1 MMVKIPIKI
10 AADGNKSRS
19 NVTSFEIK
27 GISHFDNNI
36 EKVLETFM
44 ELNERVIKPK
54 CLTDCKEECKT
65 VIKLL
70 HLLCTTGAATQTLQE
85 ATRMARTRV
94 THSILTLNHPGLVS
108 QENRLIENEKKFYEC
123 IEGTFDDLDKEVF
136 PDAEAYNNHLF
147 EEYNRFFLII

>member
-1 MMVKIPIKI
+1 MVKIPIKI

-65 VIKLL
+65 VIKLVQL
-70 HLLCTTGAATQTLQE
+70 EQPRRLSRKQPE
-85 ATRMARTRV
+85 WR
-94 THSILTLNHPGLVS
+94 GLES
-108 QENRLIENEKKFYEC
+108 PTPF
-123 IEGTFDDLDKEVF
+123 
-136 PDAEAYNNHLF
+136 
-147 EEYNRFFLII
+147 